1 MNELIYHDLMNN
13 LVDNA
18 LLHLYFSVQ
27 ESTRFIPVPTRN
39 EILVR
44 YLKPKLKDSHYRQVK
59 RELRNML
66 SIGRKT
72 KGDLE
77 AKLVE
82 LRKLYQRL
90 EKNITDA
97 QKLFDLLEILRCEQ
111 GLESR
116 FINEDERR
124 VPGFIY
130 MLQEHVEHGFNEA
143 GEQVAPVSLFLESDK
158 VCGLVE
164 AIKQTG
170 LFSAEMEQINEE
182 TQQGHILL
190 HPII

>member
-1 MNELIYHDLMNN
+1 
-13 LVDNA
+13 
-18 LLHLYFSVQ
+18 
-27 ESTRFIPVPTRN
+27 
-39 EILVR
+39 
-44 YLKPKLKDSHYRQVK
+44 
-59 RELRNML
+59 ML
-66 SIGRKT
+66 SIGRNA

-82 LRKLYQRL
+82 LRKLHQRH
-90 EKNITDA
+90 EKKLTDA
-97 QKLFDLLEILRCEQ
+97 QKLFDLLDILRSEQ

-116 FINEDERR
+116 FINEDETR

-164 AIKQTG
+164 AIESTG
-170 LFSAEMEQINEE
+170 LFGAELQQLN
-182 TQQGHILL
+182 QDKLQGHILL
-190 HPII
+190 HPRNP